1 VVSQKGLQT
10 TARREGETEPANW
23 TRRHV
28 LDLDDFSVEEL
39 AVVMTTADAMREI
52 LGREIPR
59 VPTLR
64 GVVVVNLFYE
74 NSTRTR
80 TSFELAAKALGA
92 DTINI
97 AASTSSVAKGESL
110 IDTVRTVQAL
120 GANVVVMRHSQSGA
134 PYLAARHSDL
144 CFINAGDGWHA
155 HPTQALLDIYTLRD
169 RLGDLRGRKVVICGD
184 ITHSRVAR
192 SNMWALTALG
202 AQVTLSGPPTLIPRE
217 FGAARE
223 LALPAVRVEHNFD
236 RAIEDADVIMML
248 RLQAERQQAGLLPSL
263 HEYAA
268 LYQLND
274 ERLAR
279 AAVGA
284 VVMHPGPMNEGIE
297 ISASVAHGSRSLIEN
312 QVTNGVAIRMAL
324 LYLVSGARRE
334 EKA

>member
-1 VVSQKGLQT
+1 VVSQKGLRT
-10 TARREGETEPANW
+10 TARREDEAAAVNW
-23 TRRHV
+23 TRKHV

-39 AVVMTTADAMREI
+39 AFVMTTADAMREI

-92 DTINI
+92 DTVNI
-97 AASTSSVAKGESL
+97 TASTSSVAKGESL
-110 IDTVRTVQAL
+110 VDTVRTIEAL
-120 GANVVVMRHSQSGA
+120 GADVVVMRHSQSGA
-134 PYLAARHSDL
+134 PYLAARNSNV

-169 RLGDLRGRKVVICGD
+169 QLGDLRGRKVVICGD
-184 ITHSRVAR
+184 ISHSRVAR
-192 SNMWALTALG
+192 SNMWAMTALG
-202 AQVTLSGPPTLIPRE
+202 AQVTVSGPPTLIPRE
-217 FGAARE
+217 FAEARE
-223 LALPAVRVEHNFD
+223 LALPPVTVEHNFD

-263 HEYAA
+263 REYAA

-279 AAVGA
+279 AAPGA

-297 ISASVAHGSRSLIEN
+297 ISPSVAHGSRSLIES

>member
-1 VVSQKGLQT
+1 
-10 TARREGETEPANW
+10 
-23 TRRHV
+23 
-28 LDLDDFSVEEL
+28 
-39 AVVMTTADAMREI
+39 MREI

-92 DTINI
+92 DTVNI
-97 AASTSSVAKGESL
+97 AASTSSVTKGESL
-110 IDTVRTVQAL
+110 VDTVRTVQAL
-120 GANVVVMRHSQSGA
+120 GADVVVMRHDQSGA
-134 PYLAARHSDL
+134 PYLAARHSSL

-169 RLGDLRGRKVVICGD
+169 RLGDMHGRKVVICGD

-192 SNMWALTALG
+192 SNMWAMTALG

-217 FGAARE
+217 FAQPRE
-223 LALPAVRVEHNFD
+223 LSLPPVTIDYNFD
-236 RAIEDADVIMML
+236 RAVSDADVIMML

-263 HEYAA
+263 REYAA

-279 AAVGA
+279 AAPGA
-284 VVMHPGPMNEGIE
+284 VVMHPGPMNEGVE
-297 ISASVAHGSRSLIEN
+297 ISASVAHGSRSLIES

-324 LYLVSGARRE
+324 LYLVSGARRGE
-334 EKA
+334 NR